1 MWWTA
6 PQKLDTQSNLWG
18 VFMSKYSKDIKLI
31 AVRRYLQSN
40 KSLESIA
47 KQLEIDPTSM
57 QLWVRHYEKHG
68 IAALEKKYSHYSAQL
83 KLLVLRYIQKHGC
96 SNKDAAA
103 HFDIRNPGSI
113 ANWSRQYQ
121 TGGFNALI
129 PKRKGRPTMARKK
142 PAKKSDQDRSRDEL
156 LKELEYLRAENAFLK
171 KLDALI
177 QEEEK
182 MAGKKQPPSKG

>member
-1 MWWTA
+1 
-6 PQKLDTQSNLWG
+6 
-18 VFMSKYSKDIKLI
+18 MSKYSKDTKLI
-31 AVRRYLQSN
+31 AVQRYLQSN
-40 KSLESIA
+40 ESLESIA
-47 KQLEIDPTSM
+47 NLLKIEPTALT
-57 QLWVRHYEKHG
+57 QWVRHYEKHG
-68 IAALEKKYSHYSAQL
+68 ISALEKKYSHYSAQF
-83 KLLVLRYIQKHGC
+83 KLSVLRYIQKHAC
-96 SNKDAAA
+96 SNKEAAS
-103 HFDIRNPGSI
+103 HFDIRNPSSI

-121 TGGFNALI
+121 TGGLEALA
-129 PKRKGRPTMARKK
+129 PKRKGRPPMARKK